1 MGMRAIQKIKKHPF
15 NFSSIQLPWLYAG
28 TLSSFKLDI
37 TLAKCQ
43 RATIQKQI
51 LIGNLKKQSCFVHV
65 TFFVAKYS
73 KQRQMS

>member
-51 LIGNLKKQSCFVHV
+51 LIGNLKNSHV
-65 TFFVAKYS
+65 LSTSLFFVAKYS
-73 KQRQMS
+73 KQR